1 MSHIFDVVLEGT
13 HVHPEDIYRYWSNT
27 DPQEIYR
34 VLSENGYWDKFYE
47 DALQVFSDDR
57 AWFFALQDR
66 NPWFATSEAK
76 ALIYGEGLYEE
87 ATYIDFTFQ
96 VAKAFIPSLVWT
108 DMPEET
114 VPRLNFHGSARLT
127 DAL

>member
-1 MSHIFDVVLEGT
+1 MDGYS
-13 HVHPEDIYRYWSNT
+13 EDTYRYWSNT

-34 VLSENGYWDKFYE
+34 VLSENRYWDKFYE
-47 DALQVFSDDR
+47 DALQVFPDDR
-57 AWFFALQDR
+57 DWFFALQDR

-76 ALIYGEGLYEE
+76 ALIDGEDGLYAEK
-87 ATYIDFTFQ
+87 AYIDFTFQ

-108 DMPEET
+108 DIPEET
-114 VPRLNFHGSARLT
+114 VPRLNFHGNERLT